1 MDVEYIRLLM
11 LYSDMKY
18 PYVKAKSDPGLS
30 EGLKDVNRFIQKN
43 GSQKLS
49 SAEAK
54 AIMLMEK
61 HVKSQVRDID
71 EEYVPKPKKE

>member
-1 MDVEYIRLLM
+1 MDVEYIRYLM

-30 EGLKDVNRFIQKN
+30 EGLRDVNRYIQKN

-49 SAEAK
+49 NAEAK

-61 HVKSQVRDID
+61 HIKSQVRDID
-71 EEYVPKPKKE
+71 EEYIPKPKKE